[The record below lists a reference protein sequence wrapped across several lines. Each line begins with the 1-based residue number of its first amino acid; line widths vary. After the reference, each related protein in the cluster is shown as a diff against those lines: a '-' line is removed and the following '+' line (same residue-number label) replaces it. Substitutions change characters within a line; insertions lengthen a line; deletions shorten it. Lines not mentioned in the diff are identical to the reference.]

1 MTDGLFGKSINR
13 PREHHLGTFASSSV
27 VFKCT
32 LPVTSRFFLRN
43 QMENRGFSCGNLMQ
57 ILDIGKNGRAA
68 MHSKRKPTNEGDIGF
83 NAEYKAQNE
92 WLKF

>member
-1 MTDGLFGKSINR
+1 
-13 PREHHLGTFASSSV
+13 
-27 VFKCT
+27 
-32 LPVTSRFFLRN
+32 
-43 QMENRGFSCGNLMQ
+43 MQ